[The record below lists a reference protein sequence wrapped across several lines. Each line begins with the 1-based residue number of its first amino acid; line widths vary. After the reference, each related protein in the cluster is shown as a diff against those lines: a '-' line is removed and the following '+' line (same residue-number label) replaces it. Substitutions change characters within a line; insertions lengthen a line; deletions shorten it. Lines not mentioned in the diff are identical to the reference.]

1 MSLPPFLRPSIV
13 LYKFSLLQPHVISP
27 CIQTS
32 WCVRA
37 VDYELR
43 PKFST
48 AVTGER
54 GILTGRTSVNEVR
67 SLARLLS
74 TDGL

>member
-1 MSLPPFLRPSIV
+1 M
-13 LYKFSLLQPHVISP
+13 
-27 CIQTS
+27 
-32 WCVRA
+32 RA

-48 AVTGER
+48 AAIGER